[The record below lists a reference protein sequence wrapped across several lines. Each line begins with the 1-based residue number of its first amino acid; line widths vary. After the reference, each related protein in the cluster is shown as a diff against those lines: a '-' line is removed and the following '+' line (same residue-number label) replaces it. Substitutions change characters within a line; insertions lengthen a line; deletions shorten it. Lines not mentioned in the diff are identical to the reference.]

1 MDSSRTFGTNAAV
14 GSPPPLLGPVRA
26 GGAPPRP
33 REEAGLTFRDVLRK
47 NQPTGFSAHAL
58 ARLRSRGIQLT
69 VEEHSRLN
77 DAFERVA
84 AKGGREA
91 LFLMKH
97 AQGEMTGLLVSV
109 KNRVVITAVDEKSL
123 RENVFTNID
132 SAAII

>member
-1 MDSSRTFGTNAAV
+1 MDSSRTLGTNAAV
-14 GSPPPLLGPVRA
+14 GSPPPLLGPVRV
-26 GGAPPRP
+26 GRST
-33 REEAGLTFRDVLRK
+33 EAGLTFRDILRK

-58 ARLRSRGIQLT
+58 ARLRSRSIQLT
-69 VEEHSRLN
+69 AEEHGRLN
-77 DAFERVA
+77 DAVERVA

-97 AQGEMTGLLVSV
+97 SQGEMTGFLVSV